1 MKHRFWIAFS
11 GFVWTGVG
19 IMLLQKGLKILG
31 SLPDSKVATWWM
43 AAGLFVGFIKGRFV
57 LSKTVKRVTDR
68 ISSLPLPISIAK
80 VYPVSYWLILSS
92 MIGLGFA
99 MRFVPPQW
107 RGCID
112 VAVGSALINGAM
124 LYFRAAKSFV
134 VGRT

>member
-19 IMLLQKGLKILG
+19 IMLLQKGLTILG
-31 SLPDSKVATWWM
+31 TLPDSKAATGWM
-43 AAGLFVGFIKGRFV
+43 AAGLFLGFIKGRFV

-68 ISSLPLPISIAK
+68 ISSLPLPISFSK
-80 VYPVSYWLILSS
+80 VYPMSYWLVLAA
-92 MIGLGFA
+92 MMGLGFA
-99 MRFVPPQW
+99 MKFVPAQW

-124 LYFRAAKSFV
+124 LYFRAARSFV